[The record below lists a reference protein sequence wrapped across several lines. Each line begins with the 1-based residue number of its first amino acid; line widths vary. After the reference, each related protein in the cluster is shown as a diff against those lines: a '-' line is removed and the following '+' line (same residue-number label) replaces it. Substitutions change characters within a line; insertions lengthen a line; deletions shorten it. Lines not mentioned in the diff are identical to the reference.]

1 MKVLSGLTPPP
12 EDARLLVDTS
22 TWDDAGVARFGDGM
36 QAIVQSVDF
45 FPPVVD
51 DPWWF
56 GRIAAANALSD
67 LYAMGAE
74 PFSALNVVAFP
85 SKDLPLDL
93 LTAILE
99 GASDAFRE
107 AGVLLLGGHSVTD
120 TGVKYGAAVTG
131 FVEVGKQVTNAGAQ
145 IGDLLYLTKTLGTG
159 CVTTAAKKN
168 RADEELLKRACEQ
181 MGTLNKGAAHAM
193 VSCSVHGAT
202 DVTGFGLAGHSAEL
216 GLASGADIRLNTA
229 AIPQLEGA
237 YALMEDG
244 MASGGV
250 TTNREYLGDRL
261 LIDAEVD
268 PVLVNLVCDSETS
281 GGLLVAVDVD
291 GATNFELALKE
302 QGVLVAPI
310 GQVVEGE
317 GRVHLVTE

>member
-99 GASDAFRE
+99 G
-107 AGVLLLGGHSVTD
+107 
-120 TGVKYGAAVTG
+120 
-131 FVEVGKQVTNAGAQ
+131 
-145 IGDLLYLTKTLGTG
+145 GDL
-159 CVTTAAKKN
+159 
-168 RADEELLKRACEQ
+168 
-181 MGTLNKGAAHAM
+181 
-193 VSCSVHGAT
+193 
-202 DVTGFGLAGHSAEL
+202 
-216 GLASGADIRLNTA
+216 I
-229 AIPQLEGA
+229 
-237 YALMEDG
+237 
-244 MASGGV
+244 
-250 TTNREYLGDRL
+250 
-261 LIDAEVD
+261 
-268 PVLVNLVCDSETS
+268 
-281 GGLLVAVDVD
+281 
-291 GATNFELALKE
+291 
-302 QGVLVAPI
+302 
-310 GQVVEGE
+310 
-317 GRVHLVTE
+317 